1 MIRQRLILATL
12 VIVAVAAGTLEA
24 QGRGPQW
31 ALLGQR
37 AVTDRV
43 DHDTIKVTAAKGD
56 FKAIKFEVIGRA
68 VDFHRA
74 VIHFA
79 NGADQN
85 VELRHTIPAGGQS
98 RVIDIVG
105 RDRVI
110 RSIDFWYDA
119 KTIAKGGRANVRA
132 LGRR

>member
-1 MIRQRLILATL
+1 MTRRTLLMMLVFLA
-12 VIVAVAAGTLEA
+12 AAGTIEA
-24 QGRGPQW
+24 QRGAKVQW

-37 AVTDRV
+37 SVTDRA

-68 VDFHRA
+68 VDFHRV

-85 VELRHTIPAGGQS
+85 VELRNTIPAGGQT

-110 RSIDFWYDA
+110 QSIDFWYDA
-119 KTIAKGGRANVRA
+119 NTIGKGGRANVRA